1 MEASAAE
8 AASSSADLETQ
19 LHARCHAA
27 ESRARV
33 LHAQLAAAAEAIEAL
48 QLQSEEGAAPGLR
61 GRVAKLVAEAAGA
74 PGAEQLRLCT
84 QVATAQAESQRLAR
98 ELGAA
103 AEREAAAL
111 RAAEREQERSGAV
124 IKSGIESSARARNTM
139 ALQQDELA
147 RARSSHAD
155 ALSKLEGRLAVCEAD
170 KAKAEAAAAAH
181 QQNARRLVQLVEQH
195 ERRRHDERA
204 AAEQADV
211 ERLNMQRA
219 LKEMAEQLD
228 GLRAR
233 AAEEAKSQ
241 AAAEAARVT
250 AMVGGGPKRAVLAR
264 RQARAGPSKEG
275 ARKPKASSKASKAR
289 ATT

>member
-98 ELGAA
+98 ELGA
-103 AEREAAAL
+103 
-111 RAAEREQERSGAV
+111 AAEREQERSGAV

-241 AAAEAARVT
+241 AAAEAARAT

-264 RQARAGPSKEG
+264 RQARAGPSKAG
-275 ARKPKASSKASKAR
+275 ARKPKGASKAR